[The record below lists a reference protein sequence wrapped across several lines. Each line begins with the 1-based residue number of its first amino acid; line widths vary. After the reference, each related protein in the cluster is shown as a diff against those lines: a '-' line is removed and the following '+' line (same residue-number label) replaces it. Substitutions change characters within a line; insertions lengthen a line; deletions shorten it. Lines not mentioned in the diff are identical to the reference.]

1 MEKVKKGEL
10 VSKDEALKI
19 LESDVL
25 SKCSYVTG

>member
-19 LESDVL
+19 LDTELL

>member
-1 MEKVKKGEL
+1 MEKVNQGEL

-19 LESDVL
+19 LDKEIL